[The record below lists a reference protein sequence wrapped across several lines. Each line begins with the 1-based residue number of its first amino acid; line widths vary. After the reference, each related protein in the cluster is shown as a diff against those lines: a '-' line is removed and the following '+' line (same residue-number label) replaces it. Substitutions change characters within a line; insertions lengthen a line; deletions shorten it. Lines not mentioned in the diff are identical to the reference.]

1 MNTNDPLIR
10 DLIALRETH
19 WFNPKIKDA
28 AAGLADV
35 GLTRVD
41 IQDAADRLKRFA
53 PYLADAFPATRATG
67 GIIESPIRAV
77 PDMQAAMAG
86 LQGASTGE
94 VAGGG
99 ARIPGQLWAKLDSE
113 LPISGS
119 IKARGGIYEVLELA
133 ERLALENEL
142 ITLNS
147 DYRVLRAPAARELF
161 ASHSVA
167 VGSTGNLG
175 LSIGIMAAELG
186 FQATVHMSSDARQW
200 KKDRLRAHGVTVREY
215 DSDYS
220 VAVAAG
226 RADAESDPRTHFVD
240 DENSTSLFLGYAV
253 AGARTAAQLR
263 TFDVRISDASP
274 LIVYLPCGVGGGP
287 GGVAFGLKAALGNAV
302 RCIFAE
308 PTHSPAMMLGV
319 YTGLHDQVSVQ
330 NYGIDN
336 VTAADGLAV
345 GRPSSFVGSRMQG
358 LIDGYY
364 TVSDENM
371 FRAVALLSESE
382 GLLCEPSS
390 ATALF
395 GPGVVAGLMD
405 DTGGCAGSESA
416 ANYRARLGLTDEAF
430 QQATHLAWVTGGS
443 MVPVD
448 EMAEYVARGRELL
461 G

>member
-1 MNTNDPLIR
+1 
-10 DLIALRETH
+10 
-19 WFNPKIKDA
+19 
-28 AAGLADV
+28 
-35 GLTRVD
+35 
-41 IQDAADRLKRFA
+41 
-53 PYLADAFPATRATG
+53 
-67 GIIESPIRAV
+67 
-77 PDMQAAMAG
+77 
-86 LQGASTGE
+86 
-94 VAGGG
+94 
-99 ARIPGQLWAKLDSE
+99 
-113 LPISGS
+113 
-119 IKARGGIYEVLELA
+119 
-133 ERLALENEL
+133 
-142 ITLNS
+142 
-147 DYRVLRAPAARELF
+147 
-161 ASHSVA
+161 
-167 VGSTGNLG
+167 
-175 LSIGIMAAELG
+175 MAAELG
-186 FQATVHMSSDARQW
+186 FQATVHMSSNARQW

-220 VAVAAG
+220 V
-226 RADAESDPRTHFVD
+226 
-240 DENSTSLFLGYAV
+240 AV

-330 NYGIDN
+330 DYGIDN

-345 GRPSSFVGSRMQG
+345 GRPSGFVGSRMQG

-405 DTGGCAGSESA
+405 DAGGCAGSESA
-416 ANYRARLGLTDEAF
+416 ADYRARLGLTDEAF